1 MVNIYGVGRNI
12 VNMKRKIKCLIMLVV
27 CMCVVLTSFQ
37 ASAADI
43 GDIWEGME
51 SELLENALETE
62 DVWINMAR
70 RGTYLKAGR
79 AKISNE
85 GNRVVKISGGT
96 DAHQVCDRVV
106 ATIYLD
112 RYENGTWVPVTSVS
126 ATATDAYTANCS
138 KNVSVAGGYYYR
150 ARGYHTVHEG
160 NTSESAPSLSNGIWI
175 D

>member
-1 MVNIYGVGRNI
+1 
-12 VNMKRKIKCLIMLVV
+12 MKNRVKYLVTLMV
-27 CMCVVLTSFQ
+27 CMCIMVTGLTVN
-37 ASAADI
+37 AADSE
-43 GDIWEGME
+43 DIWAGME
-51 SELLENALETE
+51 SELLSDTNESE
-62 DVWINMAR
+62 DIWMNMAR

-112 RYENGTWVPVTSVS
+112 RYENGTWVEVTSVKGS
-126 ATATDAYTANCS
+126 ATDAYTANCS
-138 KNVSVAGGYYYR
+138 KNVSVTGGYYYR
-150 ARGYHTVHEG
+150 ARGYHTVYEG
-160 NTSESAPSLSNGIWI
+160 NTTESAPSLSNGIWI

>member
-1 MVNIYGVGRNI
+1 MYT
-12 VNMKRKIKCLIMLVV
+12 KRGFYNLVAV
-27 CMCVVLTSFQ
+27 VICMCCVMLFSGNVK
-37 ASAADI
+37 AADNEN
-43 GDIWEGME
+43 IWDGME
-51 SELLENALETE
+51 SELLQDITE
-62 DVWINMAR
+62 SEDTWLSMAR

-96 DAHQVCDRVV
+96 DAYQVCDRVV

-126 ATATDAYTANCS
+126 SSSSDAYTANCS
-138 KNVSVAGGYYYR
+138 KNVSVTGGYYYR
-150 ARGYHTVHEG
+150 ARGYHTVYEG
-160 NTSESAPSLSNGIWI
+160 NTTESAPSLSNGIWI